1 LYNALLNAIELRHA
15 PFALWINDL
24 SAPESL
30 QLFGIGIPVMVL
42 LMAISMVYQQW
53 TTPNPSADP
62 TQQKMMMIMPVVF
75 AGMFIVFP
83 MPAGLVLYWLVNNI
97 ISITQQLYMRSSD
110 KGSVYVGTLVASVV
124 IFGVGFILTII

>member
-1 LYNALLNAIELRHA
+1 
-15 PFALWINDL
+15 
-24 SAPESL
+24 
-30 QLFGIGIPVMVL
+30 
-42 LMAISMVYQQW
+42 
-53 TTPNPSADP
+53 
-62 TQQKMMMIMPVVF
+62 VF